1 MKTIFRVCQAAG
13 RSNALPLAPFSQDHP
28 ANLAHGAIPVISA
41 LRQPSPFA
49 AAGRKRPPHIYSLTV
64 IMVSRV
70 ELSTGVGTP
79 GLRFVRPLHGSF
91 VSPPKF
97 AIVDEEGATSE
108 LTAAYKDWIC
118 TDKALLRLLIASLS
132 DEALEYVIE
141 SQTAREA
148 WLHLCDRYTS
158 DFHAQLLAAE
168 QTAETRIV
176 HHSGLYAANS
186 SSSAQPSS
194 VASGQGLLPTPSHSL
209 PPPSRGFSSGRG
221 RFTGC
226 RNQQSLF
233 RSSGFRGA
241 PSSNFGGSGSYKV
254 VPECQIC
261 SKRGHTAVNC
271 YFRNAPSSDA
281 SSLVVECQICGKRGH
296 AALDC
301 YHRSNYAFQGQAP
314 PSSLTAMTAQSSYS
328 PKQVWIIDTGASHHM
343 VGNASHLHN
352 ITSCDVTTNVTVGN
366 GEGLEILN
374 LETTSISC
382 ANTRSL
388 SLPSVFHVPKLKA
401 NLLSVH
407 QLCKDNNCLITFD
420 AFGFCIQDKLTK
432 KIVLQG
438 KSNQGLYHIPLAT
451 SSVLNRASCFSSAPV
466 AYLGQQIKS
475 SLWHKRLGHPTN
487 EVVKLMLQ
495 ASAMSVSTDSVLP
508 YVLLVCIA
516 KCIGC
521 LFLVSILVLN
531 LVLIFNILKTMGG
544 EFNSS
549 QFASFLASKGII
561 HQLSCPST
569 PQQNGLAERKKSPCY
584 RNCLNSVSSCQ
595 SSWSVLIALGNQS
608 PCQNLFDKPPPLQH
622 LRTLQRIYKS
632 LMLNNYKFFCLLKN
646 LLTVY
651 ASSYASYAD
660 KV

>member
-1 MKTIFRVCQAAG
+1 MASFLKIDGLLGMLTIRLNDDNFLKWSYQLESVLQG
-13 RSNALPLAPFSQDHP
+13 YDLFGHFD
-28 ANLAHGAIPVISA
+28 
-41 LRQPSPFA
+41 
-49 AAGRKRPPHIYSLTV
+49 
-64 IMVSRV
+64 
-70 ELSTGVGTP
+70 
-79 GLRFVRPLHGSF
+79 GSF

-118 TDKALLRLLIASLS
+118 TDKALLSLLIASFS
-132 DEALEYVIE
+132 DEALEDSIERFLLRLKHIRDQLRVAAVLIFDDDFVIAALNGLPPE
-141 SQTAREA
+141 YAIIKTVLTARDSPIT
-148 WLHLCDRYTS
+148 LK

-194 VASGQGLLPTPSHSL
+194 VASGQGLLPTPSYSL

-281 SSLVVECQICGKRGH
+281 SSPVVECQICGKRGH

-374 LETTSISC
+374 LETISISC

-475 SLWHKRLGHPTN
+475 SLWHKSTQFGAH
-487 EVVKLMLQ
+487 LQ
-495 ASAMSVSTDSVLP
+495 YFKND
-508 YVLLVCIA
+508 
-516 KCIGC
+516 G
-521 LFLVSILVLN
+521 
-531 LVLIFNILKTMGG
+531 GG

-569 PQQNGLAERKKSPCY
+569 PQQNGLAERKNRHVIETALTLLVPANLPGQFWY
-584 RNCLNSVSSCQ
+584 HAVAHAAY
-595 SSWSVLIALGNQS
+595 LINFMPRLLLEIS
-608 PCQNLFDKPPPLQH
+608 LLVKRYLTSLHLFS
-622 LRTLQRIYKS
+622 I
-632 LMLNNYKFFCLLKN
+632 
-646 LLTVY
+646 
-651 ASSYASYAD
+651 
-660 KV
+660 